1 VIAGIIQ
8 EKPTLRWA
16 FHFNANWVSRS
27 WDSHFAFGIRAARIR
42 HRLISQLFAR
52 HYNQAMARYLITGI
66 AGFIG
71 SSLAHELVK
80 QGHDVSG
87 FDNLST
93 GNLENLADIRSS
105 VNFQEMDLQDKDGV
119 KQACKGIDYILH
131 QGALASVPRSV
142 KDPLTSHES
151 NINGTLN
158 LLLAARDAKVRR
170 IVYAASSSAYGD
182 QPTQPKQ
189 EEMLPMPLSPYAVQK
204 LTCEYYIQAFY
215 RVYGLHGVCT
225 RYFNI
230 FGPRQA
236 ADSPYS
242 GVIAQFIH
250 KMMAGE
256 TPTIF
261 GDGSTSRDFTYID
274 NAVNANLLA
283 CVAPDEVA
291 TGRVFN
297 IGTGK
302 SQTLNDVYAG
312 IAKIL
317 GFSASPIYGP
327 AREGDIRHSL
337 AGIDRAR
344 KELGYQPKDNFFEGL
359 EKTVAWYVS
368 EAAK

>member
-1 VIAGIIQ
+1 
-8 EKPTLRWA
+8 
-16 FHFNANWVSRS
+16 
-27 WDSHFAFGIRAARIR
+27 
-42 HRLISQLFAR
+42 
-52 HYNQAMARYLITGI
+52 MARYLITGI

-93 GNLENLADIRSS
+93 GNLENLAEIRPSI
-105 VNFQEMDLQDKDGV
+105 NFQEMDLQDKDGV
-119 KQACKGIDYILH
+119 RDACEGIDYILH

-158 LLLAARDAKVRR
+158 LLLAAKAAGVRR

-182 QPTQPKQ
+182 QPTQPKH
-189 EEMLPMPLSPYAVQK
+189 EDMLPMPLSPYAVQK
-204 LTCEYYIQAFY
+204 LTCEYYIHAFY
-215 RVYGLHGVCT
+215 RVYGLQGVCT

-242 GVIAQFIH
+242 GVIAQFIY

-261 GDGSTSRDFTYID
+261 GDGSTSRDFTYVD

-283 CVAPDEVA
+283 CVAPDKIA

-302 SQTLNDVYAG
+302 SQTLNDVYSG
-312 IAKIL
+312 IARIL
-317 GFSASPIYGP
+317 GFKESPIYGP
-327 AREGDIRHSL
+327 SREGDIQHSL
-337 AGIDRAR
+337 ASIDRAR
-344 KELGYQPKDNFFEGL
+344 NELGYKPKDNFFEGL

-368 EAAK
+368 EASR

>member
-1 VIAGIIQ
+1 
-8 EKPTLRWA
+8 
-16 FHFNANWVSRS
+16 
-27 WDSHFAFGIRAARIR
+27 
-42 HRLISQLFAR
+42 
-52 HYNQAMARYLITGI
+52 MARYLITGI

-71 SSLAHELVK
+71 SSLAHALVE

-87 FDNLST
+87 IDNLST
-93 GNLENLADIRSS
+93 GSLDNLAAIRSS
-105 VNFQEMDLQDKDGV
+105 ISFEKMDLQDVRGV
-119 KQACKGIDYILH
+119 RAACEGMDYILH

-142 KDPLTSHES
+142 KDPVTSHES

-158 LLLAARDAKVRR
+158 LLTAARDARVRR

-189 EEMLPMPLSPYAVQK
+189 EDMLPRPLSPYAVQK

-215 RVYGLHGVCT
+215 RSYGLQGVCL

-242 GVIAQFIH
+242 GVIAQFTF

-261 GDGSTSRDFTYID
+261 GDGLTSRDFNYVD
-274 NAVNANLLA
+274 NAVSANLLA
-283 CVAPDEVA
+283 CQAPDAVA

-297 IGTGK
+297 VGTGK
-302 SQTLNDVYAG
+302 AHTLNEVYAT
-312 IAKIL
+312 IAGQL
-317 GFSASPIYGP
+317 GFSRKPLYGP
-327 AREGDIRHSL
+327 ERAGDIKHSL
-337 AGIDRAR
+337 ADISRAR
-344 KELGYQPKDNFFEGL
+344 QELGYEPKAHFQEGL
-359 EKTVAWYVS
+359 RKTVDWYVA
-368 EAAK
+368 EAARAAEAGKEPRTLSQTS